1 MIVKPVL
8 GTGIDIV
15 DNQRMQQI
23 MQRWKQRFLDR
34 VFLPGEQAYCN
45 AKTLSHIHYAA
56 RFAAK
61 EAVAKA
67 FGTGIGSRLGWLDI
81 EIVKDPMSGA
91 PAIRLSD
98 AGQRL
103 QKEYHAT
110 AVIVSLSHTR
120 RFSVAH
126 ALLLGN
132 D

>member
-1 MIVKPVL
+1 MTAKPVL

-15 DNQRMQQI
+15 DNQRMQQVL
-23 MQRWKQRFLDR
+23 QRWKQRFLDR
-34 VFLPGEQAYCN
+34 VFLPGEQAYCDTK
-45 AKTLSHIHYAA
+45 ALSHIHYAA

-67 FGTGIGSRLGWLDI
+67 FGTGIGSRLGWRDI
-81 EIVKDPMSGA
+81 EIVKNPISGA
-91 PAIRLSD
+91 PAVRLSV

-103 QKEYHAT
+103 QQEHRAA